1 MLSTKRQPHPLC
13 SCTKLKRGN
22 FQLRSKDLK
31 DSYTQTS
38 YFLTCWLVKFT
49 SSVLKKRHRFTILL
63 ASTHLM
69 ELIGLSCQ
77 QLMSTRAWAGRSPAT
92 WGSLKYHNYNSS
104 RLSGGT
110 RFKQSSWFSPRQKKQ
125 SPKTCLTPA
134 WRLQYLLSLT
144 GVRCYTN
151 LIIY

>member
-1 MLSTKRQPHPLC
+1 MPSTKRQPHPLC

-22 FQLRSKDLK
+22 FQLRNKDLK
-31 DSYTQTS
+31 GSYTQTS

-49 SSVLKKRHRFTILL
+49 SSVLKKRHSFTILL

-77 QLMSTRAWAGRSPAT
+77 QLMSKRAWAGRSPAT

-110 RFKQSSWFSPRQKKQ
+110 RFKPSSCFSPRQKKQ